1 MYFLRQPTQLIKRN
15 RHNTYLKM
23 EPGSGPSKCPCPSR
37 KDSVV
42 EGGLSADELTG
53 AEDNEPAIS
62 HNTDLLSP
70 DNVKFKELSI
80 TDINNCGESSSMHR
94 NGEPTRDNGN
104 EELTVDQNDNGKIP
118 NRDSGI
124 DSPSCSV
131 VGEVFS
137 NEETV
142 EQRKLTLP
150 VTSHE
155 ISNSVSVD
163 QKRDS
168 TQDEDSD
175 MDEGSS
181 EEHESTELTKTEII
195 DTTKVGS

>member
-1 MYFLRQPTQLIKRN
+1 
-15 RHNTYLKM
+15 M
-23 EPGSGPSKCPCPSR
+23 EPGSGPFKCPCPSR
-37 KDSVV
+37 KETAV
-42 EGGLSADELTG
+42 ESGLSADELTG

-62 HNTDLLSP
+62 HNTDLSSP

-80 TDINNCGESSSMHR
+80 TDINNCGENTSMHR
-94 NGEPTRDNGN
+94 NGEPCRDNGN

-142 EQRKLTLP
+142 EQRKLALP
-150 VTSHE
+150 VTALE
-155 ISNSVSVD
+155 ISNHASVD

-175 MDEGSS
+175 MEEGSS
-181 EEHESTELTKTEII
+181 EEHESTELAKTETI
-195 DTTKVGS
+195 DNTKVGT